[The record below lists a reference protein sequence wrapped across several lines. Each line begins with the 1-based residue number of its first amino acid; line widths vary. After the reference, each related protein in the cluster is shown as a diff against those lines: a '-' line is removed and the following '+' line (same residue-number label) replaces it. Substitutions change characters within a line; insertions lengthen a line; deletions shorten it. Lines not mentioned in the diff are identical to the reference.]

1 MKFTLNFLLVPFSLL
16 LLLSGCSQRSTLSDG
31 RFVVGFDADFPP
43 YGYKDGAE
51 YKGFDLDLARA
62 VCEKKGWTFVANPIN
77 WDAKDME
84 LNSGAIDCIWNGFTM
99 QGREKA
105 YTWSSAY
112 VDNSQ
117 VVLVKSGSAIKSLK
131 DLAGKTV
138 GVQADTPIQKAL
150 SGGDEGNAA
159 AAALGKTFKQL
170 VVEPNYNQA
179 VNELNAGA
187 VDAVAM
193 DVGVAKKKMADLPGK
208 FEILKEIVMT
218 ETYGIGFKLG
228 NDELKNQ
235 VEAVLKELAVN
246 GTMKTLA
253 DKYGIEENSLI
264 LWKK

>member
-1 MKFTLNFLLVPFSLL
+1 MKKLVFRFSVLAGVAL
-16 LLLSGCSQRSTLSDG
+16 AFFGCSQRSTLTDG

-43 YGYKDGAE
+43 YGFKDGAE

-62 VCEKKGWTFVANPIN
+62 VCEKKGWTFVANPVN

-99 QGREKA
+99 QGREDA
-105 YTWSSAY
+105 YTWSCAY

-117 VVLVKSGSAIKSLK
+117 IILVKKGSSIKTLK

-138 GVQADTPIQKAL
+138 GVQTDTPVQKAL
-150 SGGDEGNAA
+150 SGQDKENFDVVS
-159 AAALGKTFKQL
+159 LGKTFKKL

-179 VNELNAGA
+179 VNELSMGGL
-187 VDAVAM
+187 DAVAM
-193 DVGVAKKKMADLPGK
+193 DIGVAKKKMSDMPGK
-208 FEILKEIVMT
+208 FEILKEVVMT

-228 NDELKNQ
+228 NTELRDQ
-235 VEAVLKELAVN
+235 VEEVLRDLADD
-246 GTMKTLA
+246 GTMKILA
-253 DKYGIEENSLI
+253 GKYGIEEDALI

>member
-1 MKFTLNFLLVPFSLL
+1 MKKLLFVAAAVAAIC
-16 LLLSGCSQRSTLSDG
+16 GCSQRSTLSDG

-43 YGYKDGAE
+43 YAFKDGAE

-62 VCEKKGWTFVANPIN
+62 ACEKKGWTFVANPIN

-99 QGREKA
+99 QGREDK

-117 VVLVKSGSAIKSLK
+117 VVLVKKGSAIRTLK

-138 GVQADTPIQKAL
+138 AVQTDTPVQKAL
-150 SGGDEGNAA
+150 SGQDKENLDVVN
-159 AAALGKTFKQL
+159 LGKTLKKL

-179 VNELNAGA
+179 VNELSMGA
-187 VDAVAM
+187 VDAVAL
-193 DVGVAKKKMADLPGK
+193 DVGVARKKMSDLPGK
-208 FEILKEIVMT
+208 FEILKEIIMT

-228 NDELKNQ
+228 NEALRDQ
-235 VEAVLKELAVN
+235 VEEALRELADD
-246 GTMKTLA
+246 GTMKILA
-253 DKYGIEENSLI
+253 GKYGIEENALI